1 MERGPLVSRTKMHGV
16 QLQYKLIKGMHDVSR
31 GSCLV
36 AVILV
41 GAEVG
46 VHSDGRGL
54 GRAAHQCGSHA
65 RDTHCDD
72 GVALP
77 LAGSDVMGKSDVG
90 VHGWCC

>member
-1 MERGPLVSRTKMHGV
+1 MERGPLVSRTKVHGV
-16 QLQYKLIKGMHDVSR
+16 QLQYKLMKGMHEVSR

-54 GRAAHQCGSHA
+54 GRRHISVAAMHA
-65 RDTHCDD
+65 GGATAML
-72 GVALP
+72 VWLP
-77 LAGSDVMGKSDVG
+77 
-90 VHGWCC
+90 

>member
-16 QLQYKLIKGMHDVSR
+16 QLQYKLMKGMHEVSR

-54 GRAAHQCGSHA
+54 GRRHISVSVTQGGATAMM
-65 RDTHCDD
+65 
-72 GVALP
+72 VWLP
-77 LAGSDVMGKSDVG
+77 
-90 VHGWCC
+90 